1 MSISRGDVCGEIFG
15 KNAPLLSQIM
25 QGEEGRHLA
34 SLNITF
40 NFQFTITGLV
50 TLSFLRF
57 PISIGY
63 FILKCIFSN
72 RRIGIFNNQLG
83 IFINKNALYNSRG
96 GSFTK
101 KQFFSGFEPYL
112 RTPMVPP
119 TQKNPARAL
128 PPNSN
133 TGAPS
138 VFFRGRGGEGWQY
151 GFSSRKK
158 CKMFVKTEKNQ
169 KIVGQGGS
177 MQCSCHPRC
186 YKNSPGT

>member
-1 MSISRGDVCGEIFG
+1 MCGEIFG

-63 FILKCIFSN
+63 FILNCIFSN

-112 RTPMVPP
+112 RTPIVPP
-119 TQKNPARAL
+119 LKRTPQGAL
-128 PPNSN
+128 PSNSD
-133 TGAPS
+133 TAAWGS
-138 VFFRGRGGEGWQY
+138 RCLFFFGGRGRQY

-158 CKMFVKTEKNQ
+158 IQIFVKTEKI
-169 KIVGQGGS
+169 K
-177 MQCSCHPRC
+177 R
-186 YKNSPGT
+186 